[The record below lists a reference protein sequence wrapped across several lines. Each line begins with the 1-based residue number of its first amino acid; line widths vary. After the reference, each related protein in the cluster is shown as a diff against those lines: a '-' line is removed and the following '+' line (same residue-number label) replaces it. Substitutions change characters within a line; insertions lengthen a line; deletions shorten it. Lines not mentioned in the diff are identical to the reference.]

1 MIGCHETV
9 MHLFPSASVVMA
21 RAQSNVMKRFFRES
35 SRDKQLDRA
44 LGLVNHSNF
53 DFEDI
58 PAAEIGNVIEQGV
71 D

>member
-1 MIGCHETV
+1 
-9 MHLFPSASVVMA
+9 MA